1 MATID
6 LSTLPKPTVIQELDH
21 QAIVDRQLQS
31 FLTIWN
37 EKRILFPDL
46 AEYTAEMLE
55 SDPFGIENEA
65 ESYREMLLRAEIND
79 VFRATLLYF
88 ARGGNLDH
96 LAAFYDVVRMPGELD
111 DRLLNRVL
119 LAVMGRS
126 TGGPKERYQF
136 IAMSADL
143 RVEWAEPYRIGRSP
157 VVYVAIFSTETD
169 GVASTDLLTKVRAAL
184 TQAGVQLVNDTIV
197 VQPAVRRVVNL
208 TGDIWILQDADEA
221 TVARA
226 VANLRTEWDKEQK
239 LGRDLTRA
247 WVLSKLMI
255 SGVHNVTLTSGT
267 DETAQP
273 TEAISIGTVALTLR
287 GRAY

>member
-37 EKRILFPDL
+37 EKRVLFPDL
-46 AEYTAEMLE
+46 PEYTADMLE
-55 SDPFGIENEA
+55 SDPFAIENEA

-169 GVASTDLLTKVRAAL
+169 GVASEDLLAAVRAAL
-184 TQAGVQLVNDTIV
+184 TAPGAQLVNDTIV
-197 VQPAVRRVVNL
+197 VQQAVRRVVNYVGEVWL
-208 TGDIWILQDADEA
+208 LPDADEA
-221 TVARA
+221 TVSRA
-226 VANLRTEWDKEQK
+226 VSNLRSAWESEQK
-239 LGRDLTRA
+239 LGRDLTVP

-255 SGVHNVTLTSGT
+255 SGVHTVELDSAT
-267 DETAQP
+267 DEVALP
-273 TEAISIGTVALTLR
+273 TEAISIGTVSLTLR

>member
-21 QAIVDRQLQS
+21 QAIVDRQIQT

-37 EKRILFPDL
+37 EKRVLFPDL
-46 AEYTAEMLE
+46 PEYTAEMLE
-55 SDPFGIENEA
+55 SDPFAIENEA

-88 ARGGNLDH
+88 AKGGNLDH
-96 LAAFYDVVRMPGELD
+96 LAAFHDVVRLPGELD
-111 DRLLNRVL
+111 DRLLNRIL
-119 LAVMGRS
+119 LAIMGRS
-126 TGGPKERYQF
+126 TGGPKERYQS

-157 VVYVAIFSTETD
+157 VIYVAIFSTETD
-169 GVASTDLLTKVRAAL
+169 GVASPDLLNKVRAAL
-184 TQAGVQLVNDTIV
+184 THPGAQLVNDTII
-197 VQPAVRRVVNL
+197 VQPAVRRVVNYA
-208 TGDIWILQDADEA
+208 GDIWILPDADDA
-221 TVARA
+221 TVTRA
-226 VANLRTEWDKEQK
+226 VTNLLTEWEKEQK
-239 LGRDLTRA
+239 LGRDLTHA
-247 WVLSKLMI
+247 WVISKLMI
-255 SGVHNVTLTSGT
+255 SGVHDVILTSSA
-267 DETAQP
+267 DEIAQP

>member
-21 QAIVDRQLQS
+21 QAIVDRQLQT

-37 EKRILFPDL
+37 EKRAIFPDL
-46 AEYTAEMLE
+46 PEYTVEMLK
-55 SDPFGIENEA
+55 SDPFAIDNEA

-88 ARGGNLDH
+88 AKGGNLDH
-96 LAAFYDVVRMPGELD
+96 LAAFNDVVRMPGEGD

-119 LAVMGRS
+119 LAIMGRS
-126 TGGPKERYQF
+126 TGGPKERYQS

-143 RVEWAEPYRIGRSP
+143 RVEWAEPYRIYRSP

-169 GVASTDLLTKVRAAL
+169 GVASTDLLGKVRAAL
-184 TQAGVQLVNDTIV
+184 ANPGAQLVNDTIV
-197 VQPAVRRVVNL
+197 VQPAVRRVVNYV
-208 TGDIWILQDADEA
+208 GDIWILPDADDA

-226 VANLRTEWDKEQK
+226 IANLRTEWDKEQK
-239 LGRDLTRA
+239 LGRDLTNA
-247 WVLSKLMI
+247 WVISKLMI
-255 SGVHNVTLTSGT
+255 SGVHKVTLTSSG
-267 DETAQP
+267 DEIAQP
-273 TEAISIGTVALTLR
+273 TEAISIGTVALTSR